1 MERKKELRK
10 YIASLTTR
18 HKDSGMLKSQSA
30 KVLAAL
36 EAHPA
41 FRAAN
46 TILLYHS
53 LKDEVDTH
61 EFIRK
66 WSKEKRI
73 LLPVVVGDDL
83 ELRIYSGPEDMATGS
98 YGIEEP
104 TGEVFTDLA
113 AIDFIAVPGVAFD
126 SKGNRLG
133 RGKGYY
139 DRLLP
144 RVPTAFKAG
153 ICFPFQL
160 VEEVPAESHD
170 IRMDIIITSN
180 EDELSHPYHPLPSC
194 DRE

>member
-10 YIASLTTR
+10 YIASQKTR
-18 HKDSGMLKSQSA
+18 HRDSGMLKSQSA

-61 EFIRK
+61 AFIRK

-144 RVPTAFKAG
+144 RIPSAFKAG